1 MKESDMAL
9 YTLIF
14 RPVARLFK
22 RGVHVYGFSDYYN
35 NYACIGHNCLL
46 IEV

>member
-1 MKESDMAL
+1 MCQ
-9 YTLIF
+9 
-14 RPVARLFK
+14 ARSQTFQK
-22 RGVHVYGFSDYYN
+22 GGAHVYGFSDYYN